1 MEKSAAQE
9 IKEMATQ
16 GENSQI
22 PTLAEMLVEQAY
34 GEGRYDGREI
44 TLQLARLKGHAEL
57 VPQMAVESSIP
68 GAGFI
73 KRLYGKLAG
82 AVLAPVFR
90 QQSMYNMELASCLWK
105 MKEQADLREKELEK
119 RIEEL
124 EKRLLQLER

>member
-1 MEKSAAQE
+1 MEKTAAQE
-9 IKEMATQ
+9 IKEMAVP

-34 GEGRYDGREI
+34 GEGCYDGREI
-44 TLQLARLKGHAEL
+44 TLQLARLKEHAAS

-68 GAGFI
+68 GGKFI

-82 AVLAPVFR
+82 AVLAPVFQ
-90 QQSMYNMELASCLWK
+90 QQSLYNMELASCLWR
-105 MKEQADLREKELEK
+105 MKEEADLREKELTC

>member
-1 MEKSAAQE
+1 MEKTAAQE
-9 IKEMATQ
+9 IKEMAAQ

-34 GEGRYDGREI
+34 GEGCYDGREI
-44 TLQLARLKGHAEL
+44 TLQLARLKEHAAS

-68 GAGFI
+68 GGKFI

-82 AVLAPVFR
+82 AVLAPVFQ
-90 QQSMYNMELASCLWK
+90 QQSLYNMELASCLWR
-105 MKEQADLREKELEK
+105 MKEEADLKEKELTG